1 VLAQKVALREVNA
14 HSIVNATTRIT
25 FAAKRHVTAA
35 AVVFGGIAP
44 YPWRAAK
51 TEAAMAGRELTLA
64 GAASLANI
72 LAGEVRDELRRWRK
86 RMAEVP
92 DEGFSEEYRVQL
104 AVGMLYKAIVNAIVA
119 RGGVVPP
126 NVRSSGEVK
135 WGNWP
140 VSTGRQQ
147 YATEAFKAPVAQP
160 YIKST
165 AMYQTSG
172 QIHYTHELPVPPR
185 TTNGAFVQSRRALAK
200 YHFVIPDAG
209 GGAGDVGGSAGALRA
224 HLSRYAPGSFID
236 LITHEN
242 IKNGGINL
250 QGMGLDQPIFAVD
263 LVSYVGQSIALVL
276 ATTEQEAIRIAAY
289 VTEQCVA
296 YTQPGAPW
304 TGKWSEPI
312 VGLLDALAKGSI
324 YPDAPAAATYVQ
336 HIWKVIRPQSELDWA
351 REKDPLERA
360 IRRPRRATVGS
371 APCLVVESSQLT
383 GGQVHFY
390 METQACVAIPSD
402 EGRIL
407 IRPSTQSPMEMH
419 QTTAMALG
427 VHYHHVEVNV
437 APVGGGFGGKTEQA
451 RFVVGAT
458 AVAAKA
464 TKLPVRVAVPRAEDT
479 AMIGKRH
486 GYFGQTQ
493 IAVDTGAVRPED
505 RGIIQGLQVKMWGDG
520 GAFYD
525 CSFIVS
531 NCVQLRTDNAYR
543 IANFES
549 RIDVCRTNTAP
560 STAMRSFGD
569 VQGTNIVENAIDDA
583 AVALGMLP
591 EELREKNLYDRGD
604 VTPFGQALSYCYM
617 KQVWAYVKE
626 VSGYAEK
633 RAAVDEFNRQNKWVK
648 RGIAILPVK
657 YGSGYNLAQLEQA
670 GVVAVVNQADGT
682 IVIHQSGVEIG
693 QGLATQ
699 ARQVAAYVLGVPM
712 SLIYIDNVDT
722 GITPNP
728 TSTGGSTGTPYAAE
742 AVKQTCEQLRTR
754 LMEFGYRLLKDKGD
768 DWCKSNNIDFWN
780 YGAGEGKGWAT
791 PIELPGGRKVLIWQF
806 LVQMAYAQR
815 VNLLTA
821 FTAKIRG
828 GEVPTPAMT
837 FKPMDQ
843 QPQIPGIEINK
854 ETKLGGGVDS
864 FVGFTYSAA
873 CAVAEVDVLT
883 GEVKILSADIV
894 YDMGASM
901 NPAIDIGQVEGAFIQ
916 GVGYLLTEKLVFEP
930 EGESKGRLNS
940 DNTWRYKIPAVTTI
954 PLEMNTYL
962 FPREQKA
969 PEVPPDANEIFSA
982 KEVGEPPLV
991 LANSVFF
998 AVKAAIR
1005 ATRVE
1010 RGRDPL
1016 FQFDAPAT
1024 VQEVRRACDVGER
1037 DLGEK

>member
-1 VLAQKVALREVNA
+1 
-14 HSIVNATTRIT
+14 
-25 FAAKRHVTAA
+25 
-35 AVVFGGIAP
+35 
-44 YPWRAAK
+44 
-51 TEAAMAGRELTLA
+51 M
-64 GAASLANI
+64 
-72 LAGEVRDELRRWRK
+72 
-86 RMAEVP
+86 P

-140 VSTGRQQ
+140 VSTGRQH
-147 YATEAFKAPVAQP
+147 YAPEAFKAPVAQP

-185 TTNGAFVQSRRALAK
+185 TSNGAFVQSRRAPGQL
-200 YHFVIPDAG
+200 PLRDPRRRRQCRRQQAG
-209 GGAGDVGGSAGALRA
+209 VVAACESRRRTSAATC
-224 HLSRYAPGSFID
+224 SRYAPAAFID

-296 YTQPGAPW
+296 YTEPGAPW

-312 VGLLDALAKGSI
+312 VGLLDAIAKDSI

-336 HIWKVIRPQSELDWA
+336 HIWKIIRPGSELDWA
-351 REKDPLERA
+351 REKDPLDRA
-360 IRRPRRATVGS
+360 IRRPRRAAVGS
-371 APCLVVESSQLT
+371 APCLVVESSQIT

-407 IRPSTQSPMEMH
+407 MRPSTQSPMEMH

-427 VHYHHVEVNV
+427 LHYHQVEVNV

-464 TKLPVRVAVPRAEDT
+464 TKRPVRVAVPRAEDT

-486 GYFGQTQ
+486 GYYGQTQ
-493 IAVDTGAVRPED
+493 IAVDTGAVRPQD
-505 RGIIQGLQVKMWGDG
+505 RGIIQGLQVKLWGDG

-626 VSGYAEK
+626 VAGYAEK

-648 RGIAILPVK
+648 RGLAILPVK

-699 ARQVAAYVLGVPM
+699 ARQVAAYVLGIPM

-742 AVKQTCEQLRTR
+742 AVKQTCEQLRAR
-754 LMEFGYRLLKDKGD
+754 LMEFGYQQLKDNGD
-768 DWCKSNNIDFWN
+768 DWCKRNGIDFWN
-780 YGAGEGKGWAT
+780 YGAGEGQGWAT
-791 PIELPGGRKVLIWQF
+791 QVELPDGRKGLIWQF
-806 LVQMAYAQR
+806 LVQTAYAQR

-828 GEVPTPAMT
+828 GEVPAPAMT
-837 FKPMDQ
+837 FKPMGSAAADPGDRGEQ
-843 QPQIPGIEINK
+843 QDAAGRWRRF
-854 ETKLGGGVDS
+854 LCRLYLFGGVC
-864 FVGFTYSAA
+864 GGRGGRAHGR
-873 CAVAEVDVLT
+873 
-883 GEVKILSADIV
+883 GEDPQRRHRLRHGVEHEPGARYRPGRGGIHPGRRLSADRK
-894 YDMGASM
+894 A
-901 NPAIDIGQVEGAFIQ
+901 
-916 GVGYLLTEKLVFEP
+916 GV
-930 EGESKGRLNS
+930 
-940 DNTWRYKIPAVTTI
+940 
-954 PLEMNTYL
+954 
-962 FPREQKA
+962 
-969 PEVPPDANEIFSA
+969 
-982 KEVGEPPLV
+982 
-991 LANSVFF
+991 
-998 AVKAAIR
+998 
-1005 ATRVE
+1005 
-1010 RGRDPL
+1010 
-1016 FQFDAPAT
+1016 
-1024 VQEVRRACDVGER
+1024 
-1037 DLGEK
+1037 

>member
-1 VLAQKVALREVNA
+1 
-14 HSIVNATTRIT
+14 
-25 FAAKRHVTAA
+25 
-35 AVVFGGIAP
+35 
-44 YPWRAAK
+44 
-51 TEAAMAGRELTLA
+51 
-64 GAASLANI
+64 
-72 LAGEVRDELRRWRK
+72 
-86 RMAEVP
+86 MAEVP
-92 DEGFSEEYRVQL
+92 DEGFREEYRVQL

-147 YATEAFKAPVAQP
+147 YATQAFKAPVAQP

-185 TTNGAFVQSRRALAK
+185 TANGAFVQSRRALAN
-200 YHFVIPDAG
+200 YHFVIP
-209 GGAGDVGGSAGALRA
+209 GAGDGNGADGGYGRLGVSATALRG

-276 ATTEQEAIRIAAY
+276 ATSEQEAIRIAAY
-289 VTEQCVA
+289 VTESCVA
-296 YTQPGAPW
+296 YTEPGAPW

-312 VGLLDALAKGSI
+312 VGLLDAIAKGSV

-336 HIWKVIRPQSELDWA
+336 HIWKVIRPGSELDWA
-351 REKDPLERA
+351 REKDPLDRA
-360 IRRPRRATVGS
+360 VRRPRRATVRS

-390 METQACVAIPSD
+390 MEPQACVAIPSD

-407 IRPSTQSPMEMH
+407 LRPSTQSPMEMH

-427 VHYHHVEVNV
+427 LQYHQVEVNV

-486 GYFGQTQ
+486 GYYGQTQ
-493 IAVDTGAVRPED
+493 IAVDTGAVRPQD

-604 VTPFGQALSYCYM
+604 ATPFGQALSYCYM
-617 KQVWAYVKE
+617 KQVWDYVKQ
-626 VSGYAEK
+626 VAGYAEK

-670 GVVAVVNQADGT
+670 GAVAVVNQADGT

-742 AVKQTCEQLRTR
+742 AVKQTCEQLRAR
-754 LMEFGYRLLKDKGD
+754 LMEFGYQQLKDNGD
-768 DWCKSNNIDFWN
+768 DWCKSNGIDFWN
-780 YGAGEGKGWAT
+780 YGFANGGAGEGQGWAT
-791 PIELPGGRKVLIWQF
+791 QVELAGGRKGLIWQF

-837 FKPMDQ
+837 FKPWDQ
-843 QPQIPGIEINK
+843 QPQIPGIEVN
-854 ETKLGGGVDS
+854 TDTQLGGGVDS

-873 CAVAEVDVLT
+873 CAVTEVDVLT

-894 YDMGASM
+894 YDMGSSM

-916 GVGYLLTEKLVFEP
+916 GVGYLLTEQLVFEP
-930 EGESKGRLNS
+930 EGENKGRLNS

-962 FPREQKA
+962 FPRDQQA

-1005 ATRVE
+1005 ASSTSTRP
-1010 RGRDPL
+1010 RPAFPL
-1016 FQFDAPAT
+1016 
-1024 VQEVRRACDVGER
+1024 
-1037 DLGEK
+1037 